1 MRSVWRCGGRLV
13 WGAIA
18 CCVVAT
24 ELCAEDRDQPDSDWG
39 QTEVTP
45 SVSHFEFWAGAEAFK
60 HAWSLYSGTTV
71 APFAGIQ
78 QDGLRLRMVGG
89 YGAYNYAGPRAV
101 GVGSQTVNFKGN
113 VAFTDVLVGY
123 HKQLETLTIKVFAG
137 VTTAQHRVQ
146 PDDPETTIRG
156 PGLGG
161 KAALE
166 AWWTMSDRAWSSVDV
181 SWGSL
186 HATYAARGRLG
197 WRIVPTLS
205 AGLEV
210 GGAGN
215 RECDI
220 VRAGGFLRYEWESGE
235 LSASGGLS
243 SDKVWQGAGRPDVAQ
258 SSAPFATLS
267 WLARF

>member
-45 SVSHFEFWAGAEAFK
+45 SVSHFELWAGAQAFK

-137 VTTAQHRVQ
+137 VTTAQYRVQ

-181 SWGSL
+181 SWASL

-220 VRAGGFLRYEWESGE
+220 VRVGGFLRYEWESGE

-243 SDKVWQGAGRPDVAQ
+243 GDKVWQGAGRSDLAQ